1 MNLELKVAVSI
12 RHNLYEHRN
21 AITRWPKPEGHKL
34 FGPPT
39 TKNNLAAFGNP
50 LSNLFWASFGSS
62 LRPRNLDFMHLSKEY
77 WQNNP
82 RSSSHSDHST
92 QETTARL
99 ADKRR
104 SSFGNGSGSV
114 IYRRKTDYH
123 ILIRKSVAQD
133 YNV

>member
-1 MNLELKVAVSI
+1 MNLQLKVTVSI
-12 RHNLYEHRN
+12 RDNLYEHQN
-21 AITRWPKPEGHKL
+21 AITRWSKPEGHKL

-39 TKNNLAAFGNP
+39 TKNNLAASGNP
-50 LSNLFWASFGSS
+50 LSNHFWASFGSS
-62 LRPRNLDFMHLSKEY
+62 LRPCNLHFMHLNKEC

-92 QETTARL
+92 KETTTRL

-104 SSFGNGSGSV
+104 SSFGNGSSSV

-123 ILIRKSVAQD
+123 ILIRKSVVQD